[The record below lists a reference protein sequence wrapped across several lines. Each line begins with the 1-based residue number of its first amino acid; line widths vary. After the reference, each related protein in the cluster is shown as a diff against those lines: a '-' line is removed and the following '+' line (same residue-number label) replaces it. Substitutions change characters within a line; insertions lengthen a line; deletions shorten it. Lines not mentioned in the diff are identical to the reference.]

1 MNKFIVGILV
11 AFSMFLGT
19 VSTSQAAT
27 KEWLDYSSQQ
37 TLQVFKAEI
46 PGASDLLSKSS
57 GVLVFP
63 NVLKAGLGWGGEY
76 GEGALIT
83 KGNAAPQAYY
93 NIVSVS
99 FGFQFGIQAKSMLIC
114 FLTDDALKEFQNS
127 GGWKAGVDAS
137 IAVIG
142 VGANVGIDTQTVTS
156 PVVAVVF
163 DQKGLM
169 YNLSLEGSKISRIFK

>member
-1 MNKFIVGILV
+1 MNKLIAGVLI
-11 AFSMFLGT
+11 AFSMFFGT
-19 VSTSQAAT
+19 ISTSQAAT

-37 TLQVFKAEI
+37 TLQIFKAEI
-46 PGASDLLSKSS
+46 PGASDLLAKSS

-63 NVLKAGLGWGGEY
+63 SILKAGLGWGGEY

-83 KGNAAPQAYY
+83 RGNAAPQAYY
-93 NIVSVS
+93 NLISVS
-99 FGFQFGIQAKSMLIC
+99 FGFQFGIQSKSVLIC
-114 FLTDDALKEFQNS
+114 FMTDEALKDFQNTS
-127 GGWKAGVDAS
+127 GWKAGVDAS

-142 VGANVGIDTQTVTS
+142 VGANVGLDTQTLSS

-169 YNLSLEGSKISRIFK
+169 YNLSLEGSKISRIIR